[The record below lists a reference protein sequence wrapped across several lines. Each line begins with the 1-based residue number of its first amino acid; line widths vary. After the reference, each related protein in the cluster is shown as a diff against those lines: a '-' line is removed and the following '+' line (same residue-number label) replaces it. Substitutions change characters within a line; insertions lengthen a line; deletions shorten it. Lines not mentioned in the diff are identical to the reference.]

1 MTRKKF
7 TKWAISGGHVPLRP
21 PNQNVGGRVP
31 RPPIIAAR
39 GVCACYHLAEIS
51 EHGVRPVGAY
61 SWQQASHR
69 HHCVVVLPSL
79 GGVVSGV
86 HRMNEVNARRAR
98 LLPGWVT
105 VFGRVG
111 LYHLG
116 M

>member
-1 MTRKKF
+1 V
-7 TKWAISGGHVPLRP
+7 GGHVPLRP
-21 PNQNVGGRVP
+21 PNQNVGGTC
-31 RPPIIAAR
+31 PPIIAAR

-69 HHCVVVLPSL
+69 HHCVIVLPSL

-86 HRMNEVNARRAR
+86 HRINEVNARRAR

-105 VFGRVG
+105 VFGWVG